1 MESHMSVSRASVSVF
16 LSEPAGLVAL
26 PARVADLLLRAAHQ
40 HPTSGLNLPRA
51 DCDGEAT
58 FLTYPALLDQ
68 AQRILGGL
76 QACGYAAGRN
86 VVLLLER
93 AADFVPAFW
102 ACVLGGYVPC
112 PLIHVRNQL
121 ESWAEHVAHVD
132 TLLDHPLFVT
142 IGALRSRLQGVT
154 AVELDVLRDGEPE
167 KSVFAARLTDPAI
180 IVLSPASAD
189 NLKAAVL
196 THGNILASMAGK
208 AERLNLTA
216 SDVTLNWMPL
226 DHVASLLEAH
236 MLPLYV
242 GAMQLHVE
250 RADLQAQPLR
260 FLRLV
265 DRYRVSVAFAPD
277 LVLGQIKAALQA
289 ARPGATRRQ
298 MLKCNLFCLRH
309 LISSAEPNVVEG
321 GRLFQDFLAQ
331 FGLVQTAVW
340 RAFGMTETCA
350 GAVYSCEF
358 PVRDPSR
365 QFASVGMPVTGL
377 QMRIVDAR
385 GALVPPGEPGELQ
398 LRGPMVFTHYYD
410 DATATTAAFTAD
422 GWFRSGSLA
431 RVEDGRLNLLGRRE
445 DSVTVDGAQYFSHEL
460 ETALEKLD
468 GIERSFVAVFPARP
482 KGSDAERLVIVFA
495 TSFAWKDEARL
506 YQLTVAVRNTAT
518 LLWGLRSSLVLP
530 LPKDVFSKTMLGKIE
545 RAVLRKRL
553 EAGELGVYEARIAD
567 LASRQLGGY
576 TPPGD
581 PTEAAIAATYA
592 ELLGLDPATLSAT
605 TSFFHFGG
613 TSLDILKLKKKLEQR
628 VGLTELPIVAILK
641 NPTVRG
647 LAARIAPRR
656 LQERGEYD
664 PIVPLQLSGVRTPL
678 FCVHA
683 DTGEVL
689 DFVNLANYF
698 IAERPV
704 YALRARGF
712 NEGEKCFATL
722 NELVNAYVDAIRRR
736 QPHGPY
742 AVAGYSYGGVVAFEI
757 TKVLEAQGERVAFV
771 ASFNLPP
778 YIKYRPKGFDTTE
791 GAVAKSLSS
800 LGRTYLP
807 SGTIGSMTVFCAHP
821 LRGTRQD
828 WLNNELK
835 QWDEFTRLR
844 NRYIEVAGEH
854 HTLMDPK
861 HVYSF
866 QSVLRAELDRA
877 LASR

>member
-1 MESHMSVSRASVSVF
+1 MESHMSFSRASISVF
-16 LSEPAGLVAL
+16 VSESAGHVASL
-26 PARVADLLLRAAHQ
+26 ASVADLLIRAAHQ
-40 HPTSGLNLPRA
+40 HPTYGLNLPRA
-51 DCDGEAT
+51 ERDGEAT
-58 FLTYPALLDQ
+58 FLSYSELLDQ
-68 AQRILGGL
+68 AQRIVGGL
-76 QACGYAAGRN
+76 RACGHAPGRN

-93 AADFVPAFW
+93 AGDFVPAFW
-102 ACVLGGYVPC
+102 ACILGGYVPC
-112 PLIHVRNQL
+112 PLVQIRDQR
-121 ESWAEHVAHVD
+121 ESWAKHVARVD
-132 TLLDHPLFVT
+132 TLLSHPVFIT
-142 IGALRSRLQGVT
+142 IGVLRSKLQGVT
-154 AVELDVLRDGEPE
+154 AVELDALRDGTPE
-167 KSVFAARLTDPAI
+167 KAVVARRLTDPAI
-180 IVLSPASAD
+180 IVLSSPSAS
-189 NLKAAVL
+189 NLKAAIL

-208 AERLNLTA
+208 VERLKVTA
-216 SDVTLNWMPL
+216 ADVTLNWIPL
-226 DHVASLLEAH
+226 GHIAALLEAH

-250 RADLQAQPLR
+250 PAALLAQPLR

-265 DRYRVSVAFAPD
+265 DRYRVTVAFAPD
-277 LVLGQIKAALQA
+277 LLLGQIKAALQA

-340 RAFGMTETCA
+340 QAFGMAETCA
-350 GAVYSCEF
+350 GAVYSCEL

-365 QFASVGMPVTGL
+365 QFATVGVPIAGL

-385 GALVPPGEPGELQ
+385 GAVLPPGESGELQ
-398 LRGPMVFTHYYD
+398 LRGPMVFTHYYND
-410 DATATTAAFTAD
+410 EVATTAAFTAD
-422 GWFRSGSLA
+422 GWFRSGTLG
-431 RVEDGRLNLLGRRE
+431 RVEEGRLNLLGRWE
-445 DSVTVDGAQYFSHEL
+445 DSVSVDGAQYFSHEL
-460 ETALEKLD
+460 EAALEKLD
-468 GIERSFVAVFPARP
+468 GIERSFVAVFPACP
-482 KGSDAERLVIVFA
+482 KGADAERLVIVFA
-495 TSFAWKDEARL
+495 TSFGWKDEARL
-506 YQLTVAVRNTAT
+506 YQLTMAVRNTAT
-518 LLWGLRSSLVLP
+518 LLWGVRSSLALP
-530 LPKDVFSKTMLGKIE
+530 LPKDVFSKTILGKIE

-553 EAGELGVYEARIAD
+553 EGGELGAYEARIAD
-567 LASRQLGGY
+567 VTSRQLGGY
-576 TPPGD
+576 TPTAD

-613 TSLDILKLKKKLEQR
+613 TSLDILKLKKKLELR
-628 VGLTELPIVAILK
+628 VGLTDLPILAILK

-656 LQERGEYD
+656 LHEKGEYD
-664 PIVPLQLSGVRTPL
+664 PIVPLQLSGTRTPL
-678 FCVHA
+678 FCVHP

-722 NELVNAYVDAIRRR
+722 NELVSAYVDAIRMR

-757 TKVLEAQGERVAFV
+757 AKVLEAQGERVAFV

-778 YIKYRPKGFDTTE
+778 YIKYRPKGFDSAE

-844 NRYIEVAGEH
+844 NRYIEVSGEH

-877 LASR
+877 LAGR

>member
-1 MESHMSVSRASVSVF
+1 MSVSRASISVC
-16 LSEPAGLVAL
+16 LSESAGHVA
-26 PARVADLLLRAAHQ
+26 PSASVSDLLLRAAHQ

-51 DCDGEAT
+51 ERDGEAT
-58 FLTYPALLDQ
+58 FLGYPALLDQ

-76 QACGYAAGRN
+76 QACGHAPGRN

-93 AADFVPAFW
+93 AGDFIPAFW

-112 PLIHVRNQL
+112 PLIQMRKQP
-121 ESWAEHVAHVD
+121 ESWAKHVAHVD
-132 TLLDHPLFVT
+132 TLLDHPLFIA
-142 IGALRSRLQGVT
+142 IGALRSKLQDVT
-154 AVELDVLRDGEPE
+154 AVELDTLRNGAPE
-167 KSVFAARLTDPAI
+167 KTVFAGRLTDPAI
-180 IVLSPASAD
+180 IALSPASAD
-189 NLKAAVL
+189 NFKAAVL
-196 THGNILASMAGK
+196 TQGNILASMAGK
-208 AERLNLTA
+208 AERLKLTA
-216 SDVTLNWMPL
+216 ADVTLNWIPL
-226 DHVASLLEAH
+226 DHISALLEVH

-250 RADLQAQPLR
+250 RAALLAQPLR

-265 DRYRVSVAFAPD
+265 DHYRVSVAFAPD
-277 LVLGQIKAALQA
+277 LVLGQIKAALKA

-331 FGLVQTAVW
+331 FGLAQTAVW

-365 QFASVGMPVTGL
+365 QFASVGVPVAGL

-385 GALVPPGEPGELQ
+385 GALLPPGEAGELQ
-398 LRGPMVFTHYYD
+398 LRGPMVFSHYYND
-410 DATATTAAFTAD
+410 EVPTTAAFTGD
-422 GWFRSGSLA
+422 GWFRSGTLG
-431 RVEDGRLNLLGRRE
+431 RVEEGRLNLLGRRE

-482 KGSDAERLVIVFA
+482 KGADAERLAIVFA
-495 TSFAWKDEARL
+495 TSFPWKDEARL

-518 LLWGLRSSLVLP
+518 LLWGIRSSQIVP
-530 LPKDVFSKTMLGKIE
+530 LPKDVFSKTILGKIE

-553 EAGELGVYEARIAD
+553 EAGELGVCEARIAD
-567 LASRQLGGY
+567 VANRQLGGY

-581 PTEAAIAATYA
+581 ATETAIAATFA

-605 TSFFHFGG
+605 TSFFQFGG
-613 TSLDILKLKKKLEQR
+613 TSLDIVKLKQKLEQR
-628 VGLTELPIVAILK
+628 VGLTELPIVTILK

-656 LQERGEYD
+656 LQEKGEYD
-664 PIVPLQLSGVRTPL
+664 PVVPLQLSGTRTPL
-678 FCVHA
+678 FCVHP

-698 IAERPV
+698 VTERPV

-742 AVAGYSYGGVVAFEI
+742 AVAGYSYGGVIAFEI
-757 TKVLEAQGERVAFV
+757 AKVLEAQGERVAFV

-778 YIKYRPKGFDTTE
+778 YIKYRPKGFDPAE
-791 GAVAKSLSS
+791 GAVAKSLLT
-800 LGRTYLP
+800 LGRSYLP

-821 LRGTRQD
+821 LRGTRQE

-844 NRYIEVAGEH
+844 NRYIEVPGEH

-877 LASR
+877 LAGR